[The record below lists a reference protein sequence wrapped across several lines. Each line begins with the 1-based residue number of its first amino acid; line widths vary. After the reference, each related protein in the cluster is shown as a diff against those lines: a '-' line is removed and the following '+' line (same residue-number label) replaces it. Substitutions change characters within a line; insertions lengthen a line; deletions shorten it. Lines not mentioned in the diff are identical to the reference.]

1 MYTTL
6 NILKHGDACVPG
18 FTRMASFFGI
28 TPDVK
33 EQRIPLHV
41 VALVG
46 GLSDAQWALDNA
58 AVIEEEEFKKFYQ
71 RHLPAVFKRMMYYEI
86 ERRNRGSKTKNPI
99 LNDLIKEAFTVHTFE
114 QIEAF
119 LKKARSY
126 RFDHA
131 LYNSVL
137 NDRCWSN
144 PHQFIHKA
152 LETLTETY
160 TYGEQLGFPEDTFV
174 PKDGKDPHS
183 QRRAS
188 TTRGRSNRDDED
200 DYDDEDERPRRPVAR
215 RSRDDDDDWGDFERP
230 TVSMTYRKEFGEWLK
245 THPHSYS
252 TSSSSSGEMYFIRTT
267 RRDAT
272 NGQNAAF
279 LLCNEDD
286 PYAFMSRMKYKV
298 PKGIKVAPATETAP
312 ARMSISIDDPKQMFA
327 LVRVITTKSEM
338 PDADTEE

>member
-28 TPDVK
+28 SPDVK
-33 EQRIPLHV
+33 DQRIPLHV

-58 AVIEEEEFKKFYQ
+58 AVIDEEDFKKFYA
-71 RHLPAVFKRMMYYEI
+71 RHLPAVFKRMMYYEL
-86 ERRNRGSKTKNPI
+86 ERRNRNSKTKNPI
-99 LNDLIKEAFTVHTFE
+99 LNELLKEAFSVHTFE

-160 TYGEQLGFPEDTFV
+160 TYGEQIGFPEDIFV

-183 QRRAS
+183 RRA
-188 TTRGRSNRDDED
+188 TPRGRH
-200 DYDDEDERPRRPVAR
+200 
-215 RSRDDDDDWGDFERP
+215 RDDDDDADYDEEDQRPRPAVRRSRDNDDDWKDFERP
-230 TVSMTYRKEFGEWLK
+230 TVSMTYRKEFGDWLK
-245 THPHSYS
+245 EHPHAYS
-252 TSSSSSGEMYFIRTT
+252 SSASSSGEMYFVRTT
-267 RRDAT
+267 RRGAT

-279 LLCNEDD
+279 MLCVEDD
-286 PYAFMSRMKYKV
+286 PYAFMSTMKYKV

-312 ARMSISIDDPKQMFA
+312 ARMSINIDDPKQMFA
-327 LVRVITTKSEM
+327 LVRVITTKTEL
-338 PDADTEE
+338 PDSDTEE